1 MSARAARVIAWA
13 MSVLAV
19 ALAVGGLV
27 FAHFNDPAESALQR
41 SSMVDVVF
49 ALSTPLGALI
59 ASRRPR
65 NPIGWLFCALGLDS
79 GVTVFALE
87 SGSYGLEASP
97 EALPAAEFVYW
108 VGSWVGVLGFLF
120 GVFLFLLF
128 PSGIFLSRSWK
139 GVAWVATG
147 VTFIAAIT
155 DAVSPWPTH
164 PSLNFGNPLALEAYS
179 GPLAAVREVAFTALI
194 LCLTA
199 SAAALV
205 MRLRRSRGYERQQL
219 KWFTYAAIVAALVSV
234 FAPLHVPT
242 WEILAPVT
250 YALIPIATAIAILRH
265 RLYDID
271 VLIHRTLVYSAL
283 TAILGAVYF
292 ALVLMLQFVFNP
304 LARQSDL
311 AIAGSTLA
319 VAALFRP
326 ARTRIQRFIDRRF
339 FRARYDAART
349 VEKFSERLTERIGLE
364 TLNAEL
370 IGVVQETL
378 QPEHVSLWLRRR
390 GPENLSRSTRATA
403 GFAGKMIT
411 GTDA

>member
-27 FAHFNDPAESALQR
+27 LAHFNDPAESALQR

-87 SGSYGLEASP
+87 YGSYGLEARP
-97 EALPAAEFVYW
+97 EAVPAAEFVYW

-128 PSGIFLSRSWK
+128 PGGIFLSRSWK
-139 GVAWVATG
+139 AVAWVATG

-155 DAVSPWPTH
+155 DAISPWSTH
-164 PSLNFGNPLALEAYS
+164 PSLDFENPLAVEAS
-179 GPLAAVREVAFTALI
+179 PGPLAAVRVVAFTALI

-205 MRLRRSRGYERQQL
+205 MRLRRSRGHERQQL

-234 FAPLHVPT
+234 FAPLHVAT

-292 ALVLMLQFVFNP
+292 ALVLVLQFVFNP

-326 ARTRIQRFIDRRF
+326 ARTRIQGFIDRRF

-349 VEKFSERLTERIGLE
+349 IEKFSERLTERIGLE

-370 IGVVQETL
+370 IGVIKETL
-378 QPEHVSLWLRRR
+378 QPEHVSLWLRPR
-390 GPENLSRSTRATA
+390 GPENS
-403 GFAGKMIT
+403 
-411 GTDA
+411 

>member
-1 MSARAARVIAWA
+1 MSPRAARLIAWTL
-13 MSVLAV
+13 SVLAI
-19 ALAVGGLV
+19 ALAVSGLV
-27 FAHFNDPAESALQR
+27 FAHFNDLTERVLQG

-59 ASRRPR
+59 ASLRPR
-65 NPIGWLFCALGLDS
+65 NPIGWLFCALGIDS
-79 GVTVFALE
+79 GITVFALE
-87 SGSYGLEASP
+87 YGSYGLEARP
-97 EALPAAEFVYW
+97 GALPAAEFVYW

-164 PSLNFGNPLALEAYS
+164 PSLDFGNPLALEAS
-179 GPLAAVREVAFTALI
+179 PGPIAAVRGVAFTALI

-205 MRLRRSRGYERQQL
+205 MRLRRSRGHERQQL

-242 WEILAPVT
+242 WEILAPLT
-250 YALIPIATAIAILRH
+250 YALLPIATAIAILRH

-304 LARQSDL
+304 LASQSDL

-339 FRARYDAART
+339 YRARYDATRT
-349 VEKFSERLTERIGLE
+349 IEKFSERLTERIDLE

-370 IGVVQETL
+370 VGVVQETL
-378 QPEHVSLWLRRR
+378 QPEHVVLWLRPRA
-390 GPENLSRSTRATA
+390 PENS
-403 GFAGKMIT
+403 
-411 GTDA
+411 